1 MSLLRLPT
9 ASPQRLVGRALL
21 SQSVLGVSLR
31 AGLQGG
37 GVEHHG
43 LRHLLEAVGLGQEVV
58 QLLLHVLRVHVY
70 VYVQVHA
77 QALLLTRLSLPRA
90 LGVPLVLLRL
100 ILQVGQLALHGIGA
114 LGLQLLLV
122 SVLGMTLYVRLQLV
136 VHVALQRVLG
146 MARRLPLGWQ
156 GEVQPL
162 VLRVLLHLLLL
173 MLLVLLLGVWML
185 GGGMLAM
192 GVLLC
197 QVGVVQVGR
206 QRLLVL
212 ITMQQSLGGPQMPV
226 CSPLQTCHGKPRLSH
241 GTTIQG

>member
-43 LRHLLEAVGLGQEVV
+43 LRHLLQAVGLRQEVV
-58 QLLLHVLRVHVY
+58 QLLLHVLRVHGH

-90 LGVPLVLLRL
+90 LGVPRVLLRL
-100 ILQVGQLALHGIGA
+100 ILQVGQLTLHGIGP

-122 SVLGMTLYVRLQLV
+122 SVLHMALHVCLQLV

-156 GEVQPL
+156 GEIQPL

-173 MLLVLLLGVWML
+173 LGVWML
-185 GGGMLAM
+185 GGCMLAM

-197 QVGVVQVGR
+197 QVRLVQVGR

-212 ITMQQSLGGPQMPV
+212 VSMQQSLGGPQMPV
-226 CSPLQTCHGKPRLSH
+226 CSPLQTCHGMPTLSP